1 MASNSTNAIEWALRV
16 CQSMA
21 FAIHG
26 VLGVTEPFT
35 GCLQHAFKDKHG
47 AMPKWFW
54 PVAGILLWTVAVLN
68 FSKNDAVVLGAQ
80 AYICAFHMGAL
91 FYHRRIGHPLVAG
104 VPPTIFSLLAL
115 GVVGLRTGSYGL
127 ALIGWGVCTCIAHAL
142 SLILVTPPPHLDG
155 SGSNSQ
161 EPNLLHDD
169 GPDGTSS

>member
-35 GCLQHAFKDKHG
+35 GCLKNAFKDQHNS
-47 AMPKWFW
+47 MPKWFW

-68 FSKNDAVVLGAQ
+68 FSKTDALVLGAQ

-91 FYHRRIGHPLVAG
+91 FYHQRLGHHPAAG
-104 VPPTIFSLLAL
+104 VPPTVFSLLAFL
-115 GVVGLRTGSYGL
+115 VVGMRTGSYGL
-127 ALIGWGVCTCIAHAL
+127 ALVGWGLCTILAYGLAVV
-142 SLILVTPPPHLDG
+142 LVTPPPHLNNNEGSAANLLQG
-155 SGSNSQ
+155 SG
-161 EPNLLHDD
+161 
-169 GPDGTSS
+169 GTIS